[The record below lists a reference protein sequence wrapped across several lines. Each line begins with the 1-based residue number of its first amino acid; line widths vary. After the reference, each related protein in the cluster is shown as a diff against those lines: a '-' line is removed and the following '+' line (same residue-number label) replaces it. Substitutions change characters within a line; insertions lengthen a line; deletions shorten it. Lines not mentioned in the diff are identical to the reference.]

1 MVTFIYLIPN
11 APDSQC
17 PQYIALRPG
26 VLLVSV
32 FLMGCQGIINAF

>member
-1 MVTFIYLIPN
+1 MVTSRCLMPN

-26 VLLVSV
+26 VLLVSI
-32 FLMGCQGIINAF
+32 FLVAHQGIINAF